1 MNISSTPSVPAAEV
15 FALLGQPERLKI
27 VLAIGRGHACVCHL
41 TAVLGLRQAYISQ
54 QLMLLRAANLVTAE
68 RCGRHIFYSLS
79 DPRWLDLIEQAA
91 ALVGTPLPHY
101 DLPDIEGCQYGPCT
115 CSSSSET
122 R

>member
-41 TAVLGLRQAYISQ
+41 TSAIGLRQAYISQ

-68 RCGRHIFYSLS
+68 RCGRHIFYTLN
-79 DPRWLDLIEQAA
+79 DPGWLDLIEQAA
-91 ALVGTPLPHY
+91 VLAGTPLPHF
-101 DLPDIEGCQYGPCT
+101 DLPDIEGCCYSTCT
-115 CSSSSET
+115 SSSSSET